1 MVVVIN
7 FNNTYVTLELRL
19 CVDALFV
26 ATAAVVVAVAGAGT
40 TVAGVVAAVGEVAEE
55 ESGFPLDFI
64 VDELLDFFK
73 LDVPEY
79 SYITKRSI
87 RV

>member
-26 ATAAVVVAVAGAGT
+26 ATAAVVVVAVAGADT

-79 SYITKRSI
+79 SYIS
-87 RV
+87 